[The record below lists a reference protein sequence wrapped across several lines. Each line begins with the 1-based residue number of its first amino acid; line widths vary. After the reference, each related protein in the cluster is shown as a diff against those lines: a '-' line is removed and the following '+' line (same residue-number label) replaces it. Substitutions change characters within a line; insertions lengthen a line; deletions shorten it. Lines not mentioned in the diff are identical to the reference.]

1 MAHADG
7 DVELEY
13 FNTVHEEDDHWRKLS
28 SLPELCGI
36 DGVAISGYRSTV
48 SMNMNMQKTDINQPK
63 NTINFTPGGTAP
75 PLGWVN
81 LSNFHPDS
89 KNGLFLP

>member
-7 DVELEY
+7 DGELEY

-28 SLPELCGI
+28 SLPELCGL

-48 SMNMNMQKTDINQPK
+48 SMNMNMQKPDINQPK
-63 NTINFTPGGTAP
+63 NDGTINITRLTNMDCGF
-75 PLGWVN
+75 
-81 LSNFHPDS
+81 
-89 KNGLFLP
+89 